1 MQTQI
6 LTGNGRGLKIFAH
19 PFSTPL
25 QVNDWLR
32 HWFLLQSHV
41 GDLVACRLTADS
53 TRYSTVHSGYATS
66 PYRPIWSVAVCATDV
81 TDVSKDYKWLLALQC
96 TKTAEN
102 IAGNV

>member
-6 LTGNGRGLKIFAH
+6 LTGNDVIARGLYARDRLRTSTVKAWGRG
-19 PFSTPL
+19 S
-25 QVNDWLR
+25 
-32 HWFLLQSHV
+32 
-41 GDLVACRLTADS
+41 DS
-53 TRYSTVHSGYATS
+53 IDNTVHSGYATS